1 MKIGIDG
8 GALSISD
15 DRLKVGVYRVAYNL
29 VKELPRLEARNDY
42 RVYSFGRGGESRSPS
57 LRLGVSGRGVH
68 NLIRKNMSF
77 VQLVRPGF
85 QKIWQPLELI
95 KHPVDVYLGISQS
108 LPTTLYDVKKIGFI
122 YDVGF
127 LEHPE
132 FYRESYY
139 ALSLQTSAVIKR
151 SDHIIT
157 ISQSSAQSVRDRYHV
172 PAEKLTVAY
181 LGVEKQFHPTG
192 RKHRGEYPYFLFAGS
207 LKPGKNVP
215 MMLRAFA
222 DFLAKS
228 DTVYDFVLAGSDYWL
243 DPGISA
249 TINSLRLAD
258 RVHII
263 GFVDDDALAGYYR
276 GAAAFVSVSLIE
288 GFGLPVV
295 EAMASGA
302 PVIGSTAGS
311 FPEVVGS
318 AGILVNPED
327 EKALVVAMCDIAT
340 KPQLGKRLSQE
351 GLNRAKQFSWVTFA
365 RTVLGV
371 ARSLHHV

>member
-8 GALSISD
+8 GALSIAD

-29 VKELPRLEARNDY
+29 VKELPRLEAGNDY
-42 RVYSFGRGGESRSPS
+42 RVYSFGRGEQGTRG
-57 LRLGVSGRGVH
+57 LG
-68 NLIRKNMSF
+68 RKNVSF
-77 VQLVRPGF
+77 VPLVRPGF
-85 QKIWQPLELI
+85 QKIWQPIELI
-95 KHPVDVYLGISQS
+95 RHPVDVYLGISQS

-139 ALSLQTSAVIKR
+139 ALSLQTSAVIRR

-157 ISQSSAQSVRDRYHV
+157 ISQSSAKSIRDMYHV

-192 RKHRGEYPYFLFAGS
+192 RKYRGEHPYFLFVGS

-228 DTVYDFVLAGSDYWL
+228 KTEYDFVLAGSDYWL

-263 GFVDDDALAGYYR
+263 GFVDDDVLAGYYR

-295 EAMASGA
+295 EAMASGT

-311 FPEVVGS
+311 FPEVVGD

-327 EKALVVAMCDIAT
+327 EHALVRAMHDIST
-340 KPQLGKRLSQE
+340 SPQLGKRLSLD
-351 GLNRAKQFSWVTFA
+351 GLKRAKQFSWTAFA
-365 RTVLGV
+365 RTVLHV
-371 ARSLHHV
+371 AESVHRV

>member
-8 GALSISD
+8 GALSIAD

-42 RVYSFGRGGESRSPS
+42 RVYSFSRGEQGTR
-57 LRLGVSGRGVH
+57 
-68 NLIRKNMSF
+68 NLTRKNMSF

-85 QKIWQPLELI
+85 QKIWQPLEII

-108 LPTTLYDVKKIGFI
+108 LPSTLYDVKKIGFI

-139 ALSLQTSAVIKR
+139 ALSLQTVAVIRR

-157 ISQSSAQSVRDRYHV
+157 ISRSSAKSIRDIYHV
-172 PAEKLTVAY
+172 PEEKLTVAY

-192 RKHRGEYPYFLFAGS
+192 KKHRGTHPYFLFVGS

-222 DFLAKS
+222 EFIHQSKTA
-228 DTVYDFVLAGSDYWL
+228 YDFVLAGSDYWL

-249 TINSLRLAD
+249 TINSLGIAD
-258 RVHII
+258 RVHSI
-263 GFVDDDALAGYYR
+263 GFVDDDTLAEYYR
-276 GAAAFVSVSLIE
+276 GATAFVSVSLIE

-295 EAMASGA
+295 EAMASGI

-311 FPEVVGS
+311 FPEVVGDS
-318 AGILVNPED
+318 GILVNPDD
-327 EKALVVAMCDIAT
+327 EKSLVRAMGDIASDAV
-340 KPQLGKRLSQE
+340 LSKRLSQDA
-351 GLNRAKQFSWVTFA
+351 LKRAKQFSWVEFA
-365 RTVLGV
+365 RTVLRV
-371 ARSLHHV
+371 AELVLHV